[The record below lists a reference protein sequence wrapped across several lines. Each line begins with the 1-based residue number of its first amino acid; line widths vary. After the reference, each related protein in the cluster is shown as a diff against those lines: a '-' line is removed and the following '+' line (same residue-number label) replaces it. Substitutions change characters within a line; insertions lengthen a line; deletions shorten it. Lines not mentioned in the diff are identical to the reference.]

1 MARKK
6 PGEAPKPMG
15 RPRKTATPKRGRPR
29 KAEATTSGTAS
40 TDNTIVGTPIQ
51 TSSAPATGSRAY
63 QVAMSKISRAE
74 SFWGVGKGRPDRTM
88 WADVTSPAET
98 DQAFRERLERGRSNP
113 EPVTKTTARALGERG
128 YRGGEAGIA
137 PIRDRPSPS
146 LVGPGVPSLQGT
158 HRAVPLGDR
167 NTHIDTSDASYHED
181 FGQPAEGPYFPKT
194 PKGPLAAVHGMSDHY
209 GDKRLYTQ
217 PLAVAPAVPP
227 TLVTFPGP
235 VSVSAAVP
243 AHMVSS
249 QFRPVG
255 TQVTGPRQTQGPR
268 LFRSSRVQPQQA
280 RQEDADVYE
289 RLVHLHDSIRQMM
302 EDSGAPEY
310 RAPNTPPPP
319 QASGLT
325 ELRGRVGDATMK
337 TWIDE
342 DIKKK
347 WEEDNA
353 KPEVEINEATGL
365 PQHLIDNPPD
375 APVSTPRTSVSELIE
390 KREFPADRER
400 MDRAGEDYRARKAAE
415 ADMAAMDREN
425 RNKKKK

>member
-6 PGEAPKPMG
+6 PGEAPKRMG
-15 RPRKTATPKRGRPR
+15 RPRKTDTPKRGRPR
-29 KAEATTSGTAS
+29 KDAAATSGTAS
-40 TDNTIVGTPIQ
+40 TDNMIVGTPIQ
-51 TSSAPATGSRAY
+51 TSSAPVTGSRAY

-98 DQAFRERLERGRSNP
+98 DQEFRERLERGRSNP

-128 YRGGEAGIA
+128 YRGGEEGIA

-167 NTHIDTSDASYHED
+167 DVSISTNNSIDDS
-181 FGQPAEGPYFPKT
+181 G
-194 PKGPLAAVHGMSDHY
+194 
-209 GDKRLYTQ
+209 RI
-217 PLAVAPAVPP
+217 VPP
-227 TLVTFPGP
+227 PLVTFHGP
-235 VSVSAAVP
+235 VVNFPDIDRPSAVVP
-243 AHMVSS
+243 VHMVSS
-249 QFRPVG
+249 QFRPKV
-255 TQVTGPRQTQGPR
+255 TQVTGPRQAQGPR

-289 RLVHLHDSIRQMM
+289 RLVHLQDSIRQMM
-302 EDSGAPEY
+302 EDSGAPAY
-310 RAPNTPPPP
+310 RPPNTPPPP

-325 ELRGRVGDATMK
+325 ELRGRVGDDTMK

-353 KPEVEINEATGL
+353 KPKVPYSPEPKKRPLGEKSFNELVTEEKEKAKSA
-365 PQHLIDNPPD
+365 PD
-375 APVSTPRTSVSELIE
+375 AEARA
-390 KREFPADRER
+390 RGAER
-400 MDRAGEDYRARKAAE
+400 RAARKAAE
-415 ADMAAMDREN
+415 ADMAEMDREN

>member
-1 MARKK
+1 MVRKK

-98 DQAFRERLERGRSNP
+98 DQEFRERLERGRSNP

-128 YRGGEAGIA
+128 YRGGEVGIA

-167 NTHIDTSDASYHED
+167 DVSISTDTSIDDS
-181 FGQPAEGPYFPKT
+181 GR
-194 PKGPLAAVHGMSDHY
+194 V
-209 GDKRLYTQ
+209 
-217 PLAVAPAVPP
+217 VPP
-227 TLVTFPGP
+227 TLVTFHGP
-235 VSVSAAVP
+235 VVNFPDTARPSAVVP

-249 QFRPVG
+249 QFRPKV

-365 PQHLIDNPPD
+365 PQHLIDNPTD
-375 APVSTPRTSVSELIE
+375 APVSTPRISVSELIE